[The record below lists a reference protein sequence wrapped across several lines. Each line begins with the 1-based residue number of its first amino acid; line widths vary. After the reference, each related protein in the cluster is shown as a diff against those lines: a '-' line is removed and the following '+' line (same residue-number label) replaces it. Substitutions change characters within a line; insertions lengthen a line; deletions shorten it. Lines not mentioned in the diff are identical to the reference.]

1 MYSQKVIENND
12 AWIGNFEQAKLTSKT
27 STLAKVNNL
36 FCLRIQS
43 QLNDRQICFILK
55 GVQLGVGTGFAKGF
69 LDVARRVGRKLK
81 ALGRSPQQIQDVK
94 ESGDDTLS
102 QESSD
107 SLFVREAPGPKRS

>member
-43 QLNDRQICFILK
+43 QLILK